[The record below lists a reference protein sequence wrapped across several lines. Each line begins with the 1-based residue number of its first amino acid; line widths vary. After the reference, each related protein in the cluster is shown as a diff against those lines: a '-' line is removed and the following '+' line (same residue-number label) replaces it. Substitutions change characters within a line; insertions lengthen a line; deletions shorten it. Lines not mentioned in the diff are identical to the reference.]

1 MLTLRPGDIT
11 QSNAGIICHQVNCRG
26 VMGAGLAKALRA
38 KYPIYEPYVQL
49 CHGVKAE
56 TLLGSTQF
64 VQVSQDPE
72 RYVANC
78 FGQCNFGRDRV
89 QTDYAALEHSL
100 RNVEEFARRHTLSVA
115 IPYGIGCGLAGGD
128 WNTVQAILE
137 DIFVN
142 SPVQARVFHI

>member
-1 MLTLRPGDIT
+1 MLPLPPGDIT
-11 QSNAGIICHQVNCRG
+11 KSNAGIICHQVNCRG

-38 KYPIYEPYVQL
+38 KYPIYGPYVQL
-49 CHGVKAE
+49 CRGVKPE

-64 VQVSQDPE
+64 VQVSTDPDQ
-72 RYVANC
+72 YVANC

-100 RNVEEFARRHTLSVA
+100 RNVEEFARTHNLSVA

-137 DIFVN
+137 DIFVA
-142 SPVQARVFHI
+142 SPVSARIFQL